1 MVSTPFTPAA
11 PDAGSPDEP
20 LAGSPGA
27 GLPVAPEAPVPAA
40 GGSADAAPRIAAE
53 AVDLLGRLRTEL
65 DAVRLPLAVDG
76 AADTEA
82 VRRSA
87 VGQLDDYVLPRYR
100 SLDAP
105 LLAVVGGSTGAGKS
119 TLVNALVGHPVTRA
133 GAIRPTTRQPILLHH
148 PDDVEWFTTARVLPG
163 LSRTTG
169 HRADPGARPPAER
182 AGVDPDPQATDT
194 LVMVAEPQ
202 LPPGLALL
210 DAPDIDS
217 IADENRRLAAQLLS
231 AADLW
236 IFVTT
241 ANRYADAV
249 PWELL
254 LDAAAR
260 DITVA
265 VVLDRVP
272 AGVEDEVATDL
283 SALLGRRG
291 LGGAELFVVTES
303 PLDADGMLP
312 AGTAAPLQQWL
323 AAIAHDA
330 GSRSE
335 VARRTL
341 NGVVRQLAD
350 KAEGIAQ
357 AEDDQRE
364 AAARL
369 TGAVESAY
377 GQARE
382 GVLAATHDGT
392 LLRGEVLSRWQD
404 FVGTG
409 EFFRSLES
417 GIGRLRDRITA
428 FLTGRPAPPE
438 AVETAIETGLHAVL
452 VEQVAAAAEE
462 SEDRWRQD
470 AAGRALLEGRD
481 LSRVP
486 EDFPDRAAAE
496 IRGWQQDLIRLIE
509 DEGAGKRTM
518 ARVTALGV
526 NGVAVTLMIV
536 SFASTGGLLGIEV
549 GIAGG
554 TAVVAQK
561 LLESI
566 FGEDAVRRLARR
578 SQQNLAQRVS
588 DLLVHDARRFT
599 VLLDEVRED
608 EETEHLRALVP
619 GLRRLGGSGTSVTGE
634 AGA

>member
-1 MVSTPFTPAA
+1 MDV
-11 PDAGSPDEP
+11 
-20 LAGSPGA
+20 
-27 GLPVAPEAPVPAA
+27 
-40 GGSADAAPRIAAE
+40 
-53 AVDLLGRLRTEL
+53 LGRLRAEL
-65 DAVRLPLAVDG
+65 DLVSLPLAIDG
-76 AADTEA
+76 AARAEA
-82 VRRSA
+82 QRRA
-87 VGQLDDYVLPRYR
+87 AADQLDDYVLPRYR

-119 TLVNALVGHPVTRA
+119 TLVNALVGYPVTRA

-148 PDDVEWFTTARVLPG
+148 PGDVEWFTTARVLPG

-169 HRADPGARPPAER
+169 HRAGAGGPVPADR
-182 AGVDPDPQATDT
+182 AGVDPDPAATET
-194 LVMVAEPQ
+194 LVLVGEPW
-202 LPPGLALL
+202 LPAGLAVL

-249 PWELL
+249 PWEVL

-272 AGVEDEVATDL
+272 PGVEEEVAADL
-283 SALLGRRG
+283 RALLGRRG
-291 LGGAELFVVTES
+291 LGGAELFVVAES
-303 PLDADGMLP
+303 PLDEDGMLP
-312 AGTAAPLQQWL
+312 ADAVRPLQDWL
-323 AAIAHDA
+323 ASIAADA
-330 GSRSE
+330 GSRSA

-341 NGVVRQLAD
+341 NGVVRQLAARTESL
-350 KAEGIAQ
+350 AE
-357 AEDDQRE
+357 AEDDQRR

-369 TGAVESAY
+369 ADDVASAY
-377 GQARE
+377 GQARQ
-382 GVLAATHDGT
+382 GVLSATHDGT

-417 GIGRLRDRITA
+417 GIGRLRDRLTA

-438 AVETAIETGLHAVL
+438 EVGTAIETGLHAVL
-452 VEQVAAAAEE
+452 VEQAAAAAEE
-462 SEDRWRQD
+462 SEQRWRQD
-470 AAGRALLEGRD
+470 AAGRGLVEGRD

-486 EDFPDRAAAE
+486 EDFPDRAAGQ
-496 IRGWQQDLIRLIE
+496 IRDWQQDLIRLIE
-509 DEGAGKRTM
+509 AEGAGKRTA
-518 ARVTALGV
+518 ARLSALGV

-578 SQQNLAQRVS
+578 SQADLAARV
-588 DLLVHDARRFT
+588 DALLDEDARRFT
-599 VLLDEVRED
+599 DLLEGVRPAED
-608 EETEHLRALVP
+608 TARLRALVP
-619 GLRRLGGSGTSVTGE
+619 SLRRLAGPGPAGVGPAGTDPAGTDPAGTRPEGTGPGPDPVGPE
-634 AGA
+634 RRGERA

>member
-1 MVSTPFTPAA
+1 MSTPFTPGA

-182 AGVDPDPQATDT
+182 AGADPDPRVTDT

-369 TGAVESAY
+369 TGVVESAY

-599 VLLDEVRED
+599 VLLDDVRED
-608 EETEHLRALVP
+608 EETAHLRALVP
-619 GLRRLGGSGTSVTGE
+619 GLRRLGDSGASATEG

>member
-1 MVSTPFTPAA
+1 
-11 PDAGSPDEP
+11 
-20 LAGSPGA
+20 
-27 GLPVAPEAPVPAA
+27 
-40 GGSADAAPRIAAE
+40 
-53 AVDLLGRLRTEL
+53 
-65 DAVRLPLAVDG
+65 
-76 AADTEA
+76 
-82 VRRSA
+82 
-87 VGQLDDYVLPRYR
+87 
-100 SLDAP
+100 
-105 LLAVVGGSTGAGKS
+105 
-119 TLVNALVGHPVTRA
+119 
-133 GAIRPTTRQPILLHH
+133 
-148 PDDVEWFTTARVLPG
+148 
-163 LSRTTG
+163 
-169 HRADPGARPPAER
+169 
-182 AGVDPDPQATDT
+182 
-194 LVMVAEPQ
+194 
-202 LPPGLALL
+202 
-210 DAPDIDS
+210 
-217 IADENRRLAAQLLS
+217 
-231 AADLW
+231 
-236 IFVTT
+236 
-241 ANRYADAV
+241 
-249 PWELL
+249 
-254 LDAAAR
+254 
-260 DITVA
+260 
-265 VVLDRVP
+265 
-272 AGVEDEVATDL
+272 
-283 SALLGRRG
+283 
-291 LGGAELFVVTES
+291 
-303 PLDADGMLP
+303 
-312 AGTAAPLQQWL
+312 
-323 AAIAHDA
+323 
-330 GSRSE
+330 
-335 VARRTL
+335 
-341 NGVVRQLAD
+341 VVRQLAD
-350 KAEGIAQ
+350 KAADIAQ
-357 AEDDQRE
+357 AEDDQRQ

-369 TGAVESAY
+369 AGDVESAY

-438 AVETAIETGLHAVL
+438 EVETAIETGLHAVL

-462 SEDRWRQD
+462 SEERWRQD
-470 AAGRALLEGRD
+470 AAGRELLEGRD

-496 IRGWQQDLIRLIE
+496 IRGWQQDLIQLIQ

-588 DLLVHDARRFT
+588 DLLVQDARRFT
-599 VLLDEVRED
+599 ALLDEVRDED
-608 EETEHLRALVP
+608 ETEQLRALVP
-619 GLRRLGGSGTSVTGE
+619 GLRRLGDSGPSVSGR

>member
-1 MVSTPFTPAA
+1 VVSTPFPPGA
-11 PDAGSPDEP
+11 PDTGSRDEP
-20 LAGSPGA
+20 PGEALA
-27 GLPVAPEAPVPAA
+27 EAPV
-40 GGSADAAPRIAAE
+40 GSVDDAPRIAAE

-65 DAVRLPLAVDG
+65 DAVRLPLGIDG
-76 AADTEA
+76 AAGAET
-82 VRRSA
+82 VRRAA

-169 HRADPGARPPAER
+169 HRAGPGAPVPADR
-182 AGVDPDPQATDT
+182 AGVDPDAGATDT

-202 LPPGLALL
+202 LPSGLALL
-210 DAPDIDS
+210 DAPDVDS

-272 AGVEDEVATDL
+272 PGVEDEVAADL
-283 SALLGRRG
+283 TALLGRRG
-291 LGGAELFVVTES
+291 LAGAELFVVTES

-312 AGTAAPLQQWL
+312 SGTVAPLQQWL

-330 GSRSE
+330 GSRSA

-350 KAEGIAQ
+350 KVEDIAQ
-357 AEDDQRE
+357 AEDDQRQ

-369 TGAVESAY
+369 ADAVESAY

-438 AVETAIETGLHAVL
+438 EVETAIETGLHAVL

-462 SEDRWRQD
+462 SEERWRRD
-470 AAGRALLEGRD
+470 AAGRGLLEGRD

-509 DEGAGKRTM
+509 EEGAGKRTM
-518 ARVTALGV
+518 ARVSALGV
-526 NGVAVTLMIV
+526 NGVAVTLMVV

-578 SQQNLAQRVS
+578 SQQNLVQRVS
-588 DLLVHDARRFT
+588 DLLVRDARRFT
-599 VLLDEVRED
+599 VLLDEVREE
-608 EETEHLRALVP
+608 EETGQLRALVP
-619 GLRRLGGSGTSVTGE
+619 GLRRLGGSGSATRGR